1 MKKFVNLA
9 YYFAS
14 FTVKQQTMRKAF
26 LVFSVTL
33 LSITAILIYINWK
46 FSFLLLIFI
55 PLILMGLYDM
65 YQSKHTIKRNF
76 PLLGRLR
83 YLLESMG
90 PEMRQYFIETD
101 TEGKPFNRLQR
112 SMVYARSK
120 KETDMEPFGTQLN
133 TYKPS
138 YEWINHSI
146 RAISFQNVNT
156 KPLVKIGSSQ
166 CTKPYEASMFN
177 ISAMSYGSLSKNAII
192 ALNEGAKKGGFFHN
206 TGEGGLSPYH
216 LQGGDVVWNIG
227 TGYFSC
233 RNFDGTFNPD
243 EFEKRA
249 VLENVKMIEIKFSQG
264 AKPGHG
270 GILPKEKVTDE
281 IAAIRLV
288 NKGHDIISPPTHS
301 AFSTPL
307 ELMAFIKLLREKS
320 GGKPIGIKICIGNK
334 SEFLAICKAMVE
346 TKTYLDF
353 ITVDGGEGGTGAA
366 PPEYSDHVGMPL
378 RDALAFV
385 YDCLNG
391 FGIKD
396 QIKIIASGKVI
407 SGFDIIRNLSIGA
420 DLCNSARG
428 MMFALGC
435 IQALE
440 CHSNTCPTG
449 VATQNPKLIKGL
461 VPEEKSIRVA
471 RFQYETV
478 KSAVDLMA
486 SAGLDHPDKVDR
498 TVVSTRIDASQIKT
512 FYEIYPELD
521 KGCLLNENTVPKEFS
536 IFWKKA
542 NANQF

>member
-1 MKKFVNLA
+1 
-9 YYFAS
+9 
-14 FTVKQQTMRKAF
+14 MRKAF
-26 LVFSVTL
+26 LII
-33 LSITAILIYINWK
+33 SITILSLTGILIYVNWK

-65 YQSKHTIKRNF
+65 YQSKKTIRRNF
-76 PLLGRLR
+76 PLLGRMR
-83 YLLESMG
+83 YLLESLG
-90 PEMRQYFIETD
+90 PEIRQYFVETD
-101 TEGKPFNRLQR
+101 LDGKPFNRLQR
-112 SMVYARSK
+112 SIVYQRSK
-120 KETDMEPFGTQLN
+120 KESDSMPFGTQLDV
-133 TYKPS
+133 YQDG

-146 RAISFQNVNT
+146 RAISFSNVNEN
-156 KPLVKIGSSQ
+156 PRIHIGTAQ

-177 ISAMSYGSLSKNAII
+177 ISAMSFGSLSKNAIL
-192 ALNEGAKKGGFFHN
+192 ALNNGAKQGGFYHN

-233 RNFDGTFNPD
+233 RTPDGKFNYD
-243 EFEKRA
+243 EYVKRA
-249 VLENVKMIEIKFSQG
+249 TLDNVKMIEIKFSQG

-288 NKGHDIISPPTHS
+288 SKGQDILSPPTHS
-301 AFSTPL
+301 AFTTPL
-307 ELMAFIKLLREKS
+307 ELIEFVKLLRKGSE
-320 GGKPIGIKICIGNK
+320 GKPIGMKICIGNK
-334 SEFLAICKAMVE
+334 SEFLSICKAMVE
-346 TKTYLDF
+346 TQTYLDF

-366 PPEYSDHVGMPL
+366 PQEYSDHVGMPL

-385 YDCLNG
+385 YDALNG

-407 SGFDIIRNLSIGA
+407 TGFDIIRNLSIGA

-440 CHSNTCPTG
+440 CHANTCPTG
-449 VATQNPKLIKGL
+449 VATQNPELMKGL

-471 RFQYETV
+471 RFQHETV
-478 KSAVDLMA
+478 KSAMDLMA
-486 SAGLDHPDKVDR
+486 SAGLAHPDEVTRDVI
-498 TVVSTRIDASQIKT
+498 TTRIDRNKVQTYA
-512 FYEIYPELD
+512 EIFPELET
-521 KGCLLNENTVPKEFS
+521 GCLLFESTVPKDFLY
-536 IFWKKA
+536 FWRKA
-542 NANQF
+542 SSEKF